1 MMKLKLLTNRLKRIW
16 LQVEIDFFYRNVNQ
30 YDQQSRK
37 MMNIALRE
45 PTGPIAEDFRRGGQ
59 GCFYYHN
66 RRYEIGKTGACLY
79 GTRVISWTI
88 DEVEII
94 KRLKLLLEEHYHL
107 VNFDRR
113 CALIS
118 KYSKI
123 RDKVGGLNADNG
135 EDDETSS

>member
-1 MMKLKLLTNRLKRIW
+1 MKLKLLANRLKRIW
-16 LQVEIDFFYRNVNQ
+16 LQVEVDFFYRNVNQ
-30 YDQQSRK
+30 YDQQARK

-59 GCFYYHN
+59 GCFYYFS

-79 GTRVISWTI
+79 GTRVQAWTAE
-88 DEVEII
+88 EVELIQRI
-94 KRLKLLLEEHYHL
+94 QQLLVEHLHL
-107 VNFDRR
+107 ANFNGR

-123 RDKVGGLNADNG
+123 RDKVGGFNADNG
-135 EDDETSS
+135 EDDETGS